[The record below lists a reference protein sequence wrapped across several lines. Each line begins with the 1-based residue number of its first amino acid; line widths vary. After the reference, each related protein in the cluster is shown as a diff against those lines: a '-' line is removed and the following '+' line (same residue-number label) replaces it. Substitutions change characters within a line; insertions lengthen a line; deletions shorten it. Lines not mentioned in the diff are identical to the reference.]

1 MSRFTH
7 PVSPKTSVL
16 RPLAITAALLL
27 QAACGGGGDSSPP
40 AATTGTSAGTTASS
54 TITARLSGVAALGAP
69 MAGARLQVVDGTGTL
84 VGSTTTNAAD
94 GSFALTLLPATGPL
108 LLQAVG
114 TDAAGQPLVLHGAVS
129 TLSAAVVANV
139 TPLSE
144 AILAVAL
151 GAGAGLSP
159 PPPQAA
165 SSSASVYAIGHRQ
178 VTWVEKGRMKLGMA
192 CSRAARCRSRQRDTT
207 ASRGPPVRH
216 GRIKRRKA
224 ALFSRPGLGPRV
236 TPVHEQVVQVSN

>member
-94 GSFALTLLPATGPL
+94 GSFALTLQPATGPL

-114 TDAAGQPLVLHGAVS
+114 TDAAGQPLVLHGAVPALG
-129 TLSAAVVANV
+129 TAGDWLRERLQEPRA
-139 TPLSE
+139 T
-144 AILAVAL
+144 AILITDALRFDLGATLVARLNASEGAERATVKPARAPLPSITAL
-151 GAGAGLSP
+151 GLSLIHISEP
-159 PPPQAA
+159 
-165 SSSASVYAIGHRQ
+165 
-178 VTWVEKGRMKLGMA
+178 T
-192 CSRAARCRSRQRDTT
+192 
-207 ASRGPPVRH
+207 
-216 GRIKRRKA
+216 
-224 ALFSRPGLGPRV
+224 RPY
-236 TPVHEQVVQVSN
+236 